1 MRIAVSVPEEHVSP
15 HVVNAVLE
23 GVTRLNEQMIRAGQA
38 PTSDQLLKQGAI
50 WKPEPPG
57 DERFDHGATIAQ
69 RGWGDCD
76 DWAPN
81 HAATLR
87 VKGVDPGA
95 TAIVV
100 PSGPATYHAIVKR
113 SDGSLEDPSAAAG
126 MKPKR
131 AAVIGQG
138 EGIDIL
144 ACDPHN
150 PSSVYQGSLL
160 PTLAPMSLHCG
171 PNFAVRSVGGGC
183 FEGRCDVPIA
193 GLPLYPMRTR
203 RVQGAAVPYSLSSNA
218 YHYVPGEALMHAIA
232 GALACGLGDPQDNCK
247 LVALQG
253 MLAGASAEDTH
264 AQLVN
269 AMVSS
274 GMDPYM
280 AAHAA
285 YQHVVGAAEIAR
297 RWTVRR
303 HTAHRHRRG
312 HRVHGVPFAAV
323 RA

>member
-23 GVTRLNEQMIRAGQA
+23 GVTRLNEQMIRSGQS
-38 PTSDQLLKQGAI
+38 PTSDQLIKAGAI

-57 DERFDHGATIAQ
+57 DERFDHGGTIAA

-87 VKGVDPGA
+87 VKGIDPGA

-144 ACDPHN
+144 ACDPHDPN
-150 PSSVYQGSLL
+150 AVYQGSLL

-171 PNFAVRSVGGGC
+171 PNFAVRSVGGVC

-193 GLPLYPMRTR
+193 GMPLYPVRTR
-203 RVQGAAVPYSLSSNA
+203 RVQGAAAPYCLSSNA
-218 YHYVPGEALMHAIA
+218 YHYVPGEALQQAVA
-232 GALACGLGDPQDNCK
+232 GAICCGLSDPQDHYK
-247 LVALQG
+247 LVALHG
-253 MLAGASAEDTH
+253 MLGGVSPQDMHGA
-264 AQLVN
+264 LVQS
-269 AMVSS
+269 MVQH
-274 GMDPYM
+274 GTDPYT
-280 AAHAA
+280 ANQLA
-285 YQHVVGAAEIAR
+285 YGHVVGSAEIAK
-297 RWTVRR
+297 RWIVRR
-303 HTAHRHRRG
+303 HSARRHRGRR
-312 HRVHGVPFAAV
+312 RVHGVPFAAV